1 MACNSCGKTK
11 THDSVKITSEIKS
24 GQKVN
29 AVTILSNLKIE
40 KIKNESDRTNIG
52 GS

>member
-29 AVTILSNLKIE
+29 NYFEQFKRLRK
-40 KIKNESDRTNIG
+40 
-52 GS
+52 